1 MTGVSITYSVTITD
15 GDMLDQLGRLVDRME
30 NPTGFY
36 KNVGEHLLNSIRDNF
51 EREAA
56 PDGTP
61 WQRLKDRTIREREKR
76 RLTPIRILRARG
88 RLAGSFST
96 SATATDVRVGTPV
109 EYAAAHQFGAEIKQL
124 ARQQTIYQRYDEAT
138 DTLHQK
144 FRKKS
149 QSNFAREVTVGEH
162 MITIPARPFAGV
174 GKEDETIIIG
184 IADDWLRA

>member
-1 MTGVSITYSVTITD
+1 MTGVSITYSVSITD

-61 WQRLKDRTIREREKR
+61 WQRLKERTIREREKR

-96 SATATDVRVGTPV
+96 SATISEVRVGTPM
-109 EYAAAHQFGAEIKQL
+109 EYAAAHQFGAEIKQP
-124 ARQQTIYQRYDEAT
+124 ARKQTIYQHYDEKT

-149 QSNFAREVTVGEH
+149 QSNFARDVTVGEH
-162 MITIPARPFAGV
+162 TITIPARPFAGV
-174 GKEDETIIIG
+174 SAQDETIILG
-184 IADDWLRA
+184 IADEWLRA